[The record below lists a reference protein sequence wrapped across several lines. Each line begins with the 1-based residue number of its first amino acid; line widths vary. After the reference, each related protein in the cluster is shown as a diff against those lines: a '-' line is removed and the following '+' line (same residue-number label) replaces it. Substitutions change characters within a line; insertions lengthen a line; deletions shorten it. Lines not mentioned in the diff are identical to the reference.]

1 MTTIFGAKKEITM
14 STVLLKKSEVA
25 QMLRISSRTID
36 RLRSVGMLRSTKIAG
51 SVRFQLEEIERYI
64 KKNTSKILR
73 NDKETLCSEESVN

>member
-1 MTTIFGAKKEITM
+1 RRSNAMP
-14 STVLLKKSEVA
+14 TVLLKKTEVA
-25 QMLRISSRTID
+25 EILRVSSRTID

-73 NDKETLCSEESVN
+73 NDKDASNFNDSSN